1 MKDKL
6 KDYWG
11 KTQNLRKSMPNF
23 LKNSLIGPVDEKES
37 EQLSITERINKACLK
52 YKEVRIVYKKTK
64 IPPAYLI
71 YILLISLLFI
81 TIGYCDRYL
90 TILIATL
97 YPLYISLKT
106 LQSIIGEE
114 KADGG
119 SYTEEDQKQDI
130 IQWLSYWVVYSLFIN
145 FEGLFGKLLKY
156 IPFYFIIKVIFLLLC
171 FLPQYR
177 LSWWIYTHVISKLF
191 QRYEAT
197 IIAFGNRIINAITS
211 ENEDVHRNKK
221 KV

>member
-6 KDYWG
+6 KGYWN
-11 KTQNLRKSMPNF
+11 KTENLRKSMPNF
-23 LKNSLIGPVDEKES
+23 LKKSIIGPIDEKENDK
-37 EQLSITERINKACLK
+37 LSITELINKACLK
-52 YKEVRIVYKKTK
+52 YKEVRIVYKKMR

-71 YILLISLLFI
+71 YILIISLLFI
-81 TIGYCDRYL
+81 SIGYFDRYL

-106 LQSIIGEE
+106 LQSMIGEE

-119 SYTEEDQKQDI
+119 YYTEEDQKQDV

-177 LSWWIYTHVISKLF
+177 LSWWIYTHIISKLF
-191 QRYEAT
+191 QRYESA

-211 ENEDVHRNKK
+211 EHGDANIKK
-221 KV
+221 KKL